1 MKKFSVE
8 VQINTGVD
16 IWTVTNIEVRTIE
29 VEADTQQIAWYK
41 VCDILEEEN
50 DENLISSVLLSSTE
64 VK

>member
-8 VQINTGVD
+8 VQVNTGVD

-50 DENLISSVLLSSTE
+50 DENLISTVLLSSTE